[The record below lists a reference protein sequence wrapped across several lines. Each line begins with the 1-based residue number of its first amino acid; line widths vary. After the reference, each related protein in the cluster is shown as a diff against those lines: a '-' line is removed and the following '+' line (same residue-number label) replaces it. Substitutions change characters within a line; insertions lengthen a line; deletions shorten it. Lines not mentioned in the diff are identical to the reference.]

1 MKAER
6 VMGEELRRRGWT
18 EATLGERTKG
28 DPEKVTLA
36 VRLRKETLVT
46 VVWLAQRSQ
55 MAAWPT

>member
-1 MKAER
+1 
-6 VMGEELRRRGWT
+6 MGEELRRRGWT